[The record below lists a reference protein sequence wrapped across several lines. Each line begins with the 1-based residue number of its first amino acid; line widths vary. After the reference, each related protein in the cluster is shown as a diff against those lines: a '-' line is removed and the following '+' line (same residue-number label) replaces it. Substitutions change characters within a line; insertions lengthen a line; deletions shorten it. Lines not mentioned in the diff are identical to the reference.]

1 MHADPLTGAVAEVLS
16 TVRRGRIAP
25 AERGVRSVAA
35 MSQEPDRRPSVASPR
50 TSLGVRGEQLAA
62 EHLEAEGLE
71 LVARNWRLSAG
82 TVRGELDLVAMDH
95 AAGTLVVCE
104 VKTRR
109 GDAYGGPLL
118 AVTRSKQAK
127 IRELTVAFLRDAGV
141 WVPTVRFDVVG
152 VWLIPGRPPRIEH
165 VVEAF

>member
-1 MHADPLTGAVAEVLS
+1 MAATDRS
-16 TVRRGRIAP
+16 
-25 AERGVRSVAA
+25 VRSVPGMPPEPQPHPSAA
-35 MSQEPDRRPSVASPR
+35 ASR
-50 TSLGVRGEQLAA
+50 ASLGARGEDLAA
-62 EHLEAEGLE
+62 AHLEAQGLE
-71 LVARNWRLSAG
+71 VVARNWRLSAG

-95 AAGTLVVCE
+95 ASQTLVVCE

-109 GDAYGGPLL
+109 SDAYGGPLL

-152 VWLIPGRPPRIEH
+152 VWLVPGREPRLEH
-165 VVEAF
+165 VVQAF